1 MADCNTLKGTW
12 TAGSGG
18 TLALQIGPS
27 SLVACGED
35 SLSDLYIIGLN
46 RVASYA
52 IASAQLT
59 LTTDDGGTLVYKAAR
74 PATRDPMCI
83 RAGLGFGRQRNDS
96 GRPTCWTA

>member
-1 MADCNTLKGTW
+1 MPAAEQPKYTIAFAAGGTFSALADCNTLKGTW

-59 LTTDDGGTLVYKAAR
+59 LTTDDGGTLVYKAA
-74 PATRDPMCI
+74 P
-83 RAGLGFGRQRNDS
+83 
-96 GRPTCWTA
+96 